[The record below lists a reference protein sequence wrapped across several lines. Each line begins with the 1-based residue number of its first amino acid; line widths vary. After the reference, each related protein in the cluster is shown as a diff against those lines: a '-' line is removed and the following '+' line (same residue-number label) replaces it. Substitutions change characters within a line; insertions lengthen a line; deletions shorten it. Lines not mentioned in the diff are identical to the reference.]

1 MICLTFNFY
10 GIFWLS
16 FAYARSE
23 ALPSL
28 QSYSGLLNM
37 PNARVMPDWNFKL
50 HYSNADPFQYFGTAF
65 GLWDRAEIYGQIIR
79 INTLEYWDRDNKGDN
94 NDFNFGGRL
103 ILAKE
108 DDYLPQIAIG
118 AHDISGKG
126 LFDAR
131 YLVFSKKIWDVDLT
145 FGAGQGAM
153 AGEFISGSSC
163 NVSGS
168 KLFRD
173 TDIFAGIEW
182 EIIPDFALTLEYS
195 SFEWENLFGYVD
207 QNKAQIKEENER
219 LPINCGLKYTL
230 FDHLHLQAGYLHGNT
245 WSGSLSLTFPLVAQG
260 LFSWKKKGPYNS
272 CEKLRWQTYHSSNNE
287 VSRIIANEIKLQGFN
302 SISVSCKTSA
312 IWVEAENI
320 LYMSDSRALGHLFDI
335 IDKTAP
341 ERIKTVYLN
350 LIHNN
355 QVLQSLKSSRSILR
369 AFMQSNQDRKG
380 LLHFG
385 NLDLYKT
392 DNWVE
397 YQKNDK
403 AGDLVK
409 EKNHLFSY
417 HFTPEFK
424 TIIDDSLGKIK
435 NKAVIRAK
443 VEYSAWSKGKII
455 GEIEL
460 PFLNQFDDFDQSAL
474 EDDQSLNINQMEYE
488 KKSDPGLNVLCL
500 NQFVELPE
508 DVNGLLTIGYLDQ
521 EFAGLSCEAFRYYND
536 GKFGMGLQSDM
547 VRKRDKD
554 NPISLNHDEN
564 AWYYTAFLNLYAQ
577 IWPAE
582 GVEAGLKLGRFLAG
596 DPGAR
601 FELRRSYNYFTIGA
615 FFTATDTSCFKSNE
629 NRGHHDMGV
638 YFTIPLSI
646 IKTSDSKGQLRYS
659 VTDIIQDTG
668 QTINRPTSLYPVD
681 PFASPAHTRNNID
694 DMRLY

>member
-1 MICLTFNFY
+1 M
-10 GIFWLS
+10 
-16 FAYARSE
+16 
-23 ALPSL
+23 PSL

-37 PNARVMPDWNFKL
+37 PNARVIPDWNFKI
-50 HYSNADPFQYFGTAF
+50 HYGNADPYQYSGAAL
-65 GLWDRAEIYGQIIR
+65 GLWDKAEIYGQIIR
-79 INTLEYWDRDNKGDN
+79 INTFDSWDKENRGDN

-108 DDYLPQIAIG
+108 DDYLPQVAIG

-126 LFDAR
+126 FFDSR
-131 YLVFSKKIWDVDLT
+131 YLVFSKKIRGFDLT
-145 FGAGQGAM
+145 LGAGQGAM
-153 AGEFISGSSC
+153 AGEF
-163 NVSGS
+163 VSGNSHNVTTS

-182 EIIPDFALTLEYS
+182 QIIPDFALTLEYS
-195 SFEWENLFGYVD
+195 SLDWENLFGYVD
-207 QNKAQIKEENER
+207 QNEVQIKEDKGS
-219 LPINCGLKYTL
+219 LPFNCGLKYTF
-230 FDHLHLQAGYLHGNT
+230 FDHLQLQAGYLQGNT
-245 WSGSLSLTFPLVAQG
+245 WSGSLSLTFPLVPQG
-260 LFSWKKKGPYNS
+260 LFSWKKNGPYNS
-272 CEKLRWQTYHSSNNE
+272 SEKLRWQAYHSSNNE
-287 VSRIIANEIKLQGFN
+287 ISRIIANEIKLQGFN
-302 SISVSCKTSA
+302 SVSVSCKTSS

-335 IDKTAP
+335 VDRTAP

-350 LIHNN
+350 LIHKN

-369 AFMQSNQDRKG
+369 AFMQSIQDRKG
-380 LLHFG
+380 LLHFAD
-385 NLDLYKT
+385 LDLYKT

-417 HFTPEFK
+417 HFIPEFK
-424 TIIDDSLGKIK
+424 TIIDDSQQEIK

-443 VEYSAWSKGKII
+443 AEYSAWSKRKII
-455 GEIEL
+455 CEIEL
-460 PFLNQFDDFDQSAL
+460 PLLNQFDDFDLTSL

-488 KKSDPGLNVLCL
+488 EKNEPGLSVLCL
-500 NQFVELPE
+500 NQFAELPNNF
-508 DVNGLLTIGYLDQ
+508 NGLLTIGYLEP
-521 EFAGLSCEAFRYYND
+521 EFAGLSCETFRYYND
-536 GKFGMGLQSDM
+536 GKFGMGLQGDF
-547 VRKRDKD
+547 VQKRDKD
-554 NPISLNHDEN
+554 NPVSLNDDN
-564 AWYYTAFLNLYAQ
+564 TWYYTAFVNLYAQ
-577 IWPAE
+577 ILLDK

-615 FFTATDTSCFKSNE
+615 FFTATDTSCFKSNQ
-629 NRGHHDMGV
+629 NRNDHDMGV

-646 IKTSDSKGQLRYS
+646 IKTSDSKGRLRYS
-659 VTDIIQDTG
+659 VIDMIYDTG
-668 QTINRPTSLYPVD
+668 QTINRPISLYPLD